1 MRFITLVLLFLVN
14 FCYAEKLSL
23 MCNAFDY
30 EIQPE
35 FNKPLKSGEVRFI
48 NQTLAGFLN
57 SDDYSIGVTQEC
69 EGKKEQRVCL
79 AFGDTNYC
87 PKPKEKFKFKE
98 IGSDGSLAM
107 ISDRCDGSWTKYQLI
122 GEKKLEN
129 RTEKAFMEYQTFF
142 NLGIKF
148 IPV

>member
-23 MCNAFDY
+23 MCNAFD
-30 EIQPE
+30 IRKIFSSFSE

-69 EGKKEQRVCL
+69 EGKKNRESALLSETLIIAPNLKKNSNLRKL
-79 AFGDTNYC
+79 ALMD
-87 PKPKEKFKFKE
+87 P
-98 IGSDGSLAM
+98 
-107 ISDRCDGSWTKYQLI
+107 
-122 GEKKLEN
+122 
-129 RTEKAFMEYQTFF
+129 
-142 NLGIKF
+142 
-148 IPV
+148 

>member
-1 MRFITLVLLFLVN
+1 M
-14 FCYAEKLSL
+14 EKLDSL
-23 MCNAFDY
+23 IKHLRV
-30 EIQPE
+30 E
-35 FNKPLKSGEVRFI
+35 
-48 NQTLAGFLN
+48 
-57 SDDYSIGVTQEC
+57 SIGVTQEC

-87 PKPKEKFKFKE
+87 PKPKEKFKF
-98 IGSDGSLAM
+98 GSDGSLAM